1 MSENGESG
9 TYTDRIRRDRRGRL
23 QRSPLRETDWTEA
36 KREVFLRELAV
47 SSNVKRSVKAAEMS
61 VPSIYRL
68 RERDAAFRHAW
79 DEALAEGYAQLEL
92 EMLRRARFGA
102 KRTIRE
108 GPELAVK
115 QVIHSYSDGQAF
127 RLLTMH
133 RNNANLQRAVEA
145 ACRGEA
151 APTRT
156 TAEKLAELRTL
167 IAEMRERDAAEQAA
181 RDA

>member
-1 MSENGESG
+1 MSENEESG
-9 TYTDRIRRDRRGRL
+9 TRTDRIRRDRHGRF
-23 QRSPLRETDWTEA
+23 QRSPVCEQEWTEA
-36 KREVFLRELAV
+36 KREIFLRELAV

-61 VPSIYRL
+61 WQGVYRL
-68 RERDAAFRHAW
+68 RQRDAAFRQAW
-79 DEALAEGYAQLEL
+79 EEALAEGYAQLEL

-102 KRTIRE
+102 KKTIRE
-108 GPELAVK
+108 GPDLAVK
-115 QVIHSYSDGQAF
+115 QVVHSYSNGEAF
-127 RLLTMH
+127 RLLSMH

-167 IAEMRERDAAEQAA
+167 IAEIREREAAEPAA
-181 RDA
+181 REA